1 MRITFYSNFMNH
13 HQEKLSLK
21 LHELT
26 NGKYNFVAC
35 IPIEKERI
43 ELGYEDMNK
52 KYDFIVRP
60 YESEDEKEK
69 AKRLAVESDVIIFGS
84 ADKEYLDLRMS
95 HNKLTFL
102 YSERLFKKGIYR
114 RFIPQTRKKIY
125 NSFVKYKDKNLYV
138 LCSSAYTSYD
148 LSLCGFPKEKCF
160 KWGYFPDIDIPDIDN
175 ILDEKNSREIVWVGR
190 FINWK
195 HPEIVVNVAE
205 NLRHNNKNFH
215 ITMVGE
221 GNEFSKIKNL
231 IRKKKLGKYIT
242 LKGSVP
248 HDKVSEY
255 MKKASIF
262 LFTSDFQEGWGAVL
276 NEAMSCGCACVASHA
291 IGSVPY
297 LLDNNQNGYIYKHKK
312 NNTTN
317 EICQYITKLL
327 NDTELCKTVGKK
339 AHYNIVNEWNYVAAA
354 NKFLRLS
361 QVKMSNK
368 NMDIEEGICSQ
379 ADVCCNNWI

>member
-21 LHELT
+21 LYELT

-35 IPIEKERI
+35 TPIEKERI

-52 KYDFIVRP
+52 KYDFIIRP
-60 YESEDEKEK
+60 YENDKQHEK
-69 AKRLAVESDVIIFGS
+69 AKQLAIESDVIIFGS
-84 ADKEYLDLRMS
+84 ADKEYLNLRMLY
-95 HNKLTFL
+95 NKLTFI

-114 RFIPQTRKKIY
+114 RFVPRTRKKIY
-125 NSFVKYKDKNLYV
+125 NGYVKYKDKNLYV

-195 HPEIVVNVAE
+195 HPEVVVKVADK
-205 NLRHNNKNFH
+205 LRRKNKRFH
-215 ITMVGE
+215 VTMI
-221 GNEFSKIKNL
+221 GNGIDFTKIKHL
-231 IRKKKLGKYIT
+231 IERKKLESYIT
-242 LKGSVP
+242 LTGSIPYEDVN
-248 HDKVSEY
+248 EY

-291 IGSVPY
+291 IGSVAY
-297 LLDNNQNGYIYKHKK
+297 LIKHKHNGYIYRYK
-312 NNTTN
+312 NHNID
-317 EICQYITKLL
+317 EICEYVKELL
-327 NDTELCKTVGKK
+327 ENKELCITFGKN
-339 AHYNIVNEWNYVAAA
+339 ASHTIANEWNYDVAATKLIKLSEGLL
-354 NKFLRLS
+354 NK
-361 QVKMSNK
+361 KP
-368 NMDIEEGICSQ
+368 ITETEGICSFAQ
-379 ADVCCNNWI
+379 KYINNWL